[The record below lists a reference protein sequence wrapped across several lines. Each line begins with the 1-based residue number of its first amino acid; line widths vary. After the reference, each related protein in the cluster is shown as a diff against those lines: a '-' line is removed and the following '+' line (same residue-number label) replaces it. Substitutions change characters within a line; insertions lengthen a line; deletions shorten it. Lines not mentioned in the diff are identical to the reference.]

1 MESVGTVKGLDHE
14 IQGHEGS
21 RHPLPL
27 PYDEVL
33 KLCWQMNPPFGG
45 QSWLSEVSGEHLKQQ
60 RQVCLLCP
68 LHALN
73 VKHPGQSWVV
83 LSAWKEPTSLWPCGW
98 VVATHAETQSLL

>member
-33 KLCWQMNPPFGG
+33 KLCWQMNPPFG
-45 QSWLSEVSGEHLKQQ
+45 VSLGYQKYPE
-60 RQVCLLCP
+60 
-68 LHALN
+68 
-73 VKHPGQSWVV
+73 S
-83 LSAWKEPTSLWPCGW
+83 TSNNKGKCVYSVP
-98 VVATHAETQSLL
+98 SMP